1 MPDEQEDRSRDDF
14 AERGADIK
22 GETEEKFYNIH
33 ILIKILNSYYT
44 VALCTFALMEKK
56 ALEIFRAEVNSELS
70 LPIADEG
77 IKAGFPS
84 PAQDFMDLAIDLNK
98 ELVRHPASTFYGRV
112 RGDSMQDAGVYDGD
126 ILIIDKSL
134 EPRNGDMAVCFVD
147 GEFTIKYIKIE
158 KDIVW
163 LIPANDSY
171 SPIKVTEDNDFLIW
185 GIVTYSIKK
194 QR

>member
-1 MPDEQEDRSRDDF
+1 
-14 AERGADIK
+14 
-22 GETEEKFYNIH
+22 
-33 ILIKILNSYYT
+33 
-44 VALCTFALMEKK
+44 MEKK
-56 ALEIFRAEVNSELS
+56 ALEIFRAEVNTELS

-163 LIPANDSY
+163 LIPANDCY
-171 SPIKVTEDNDFLIW
+171 SPIKITEDNDFLIW

>member
-1 MPDEQEDRSRDDF
+1 MN
-14 AERGADIK
+14 K
-22 GETEEKFYNIH
+22 N
-33 ILIKILNSYYT
+33 
-44 VALCTFALMEKK
+44 
-56 ALEIFRAEVNSELS
+56 ALEIYRAETNVELS
-70 LPIADEG
+70 LPIADDG

-112 RGDSMQDAGVYDGD
+112 RGDSMQGAGVYDGD

-134 EPRNGDMAVCFVD
+134 EPQNGDMAVCFVD
-147 GEFTIKYIKIE
+147 GEFTIKHIRIE
-158 KDIVW
+158 KEVVW
-163 LIPANDSY
+163 LIPANDHY
-171 SPIKVTEDNDFLIW
+171 KTIKVTEENDFLIW

>member
-1 MPDEQEDRSRDDF
+1 
-14 AERGADIK
+14 
-22 GETEEKFYNIH
+22 
-33 ILIKILNSYYT
+33 
-44 VALCTFALMEKK
+44 MEKK
-56 ALEIFRAEVNSELS
+56 ALEIYRAEINTELS

-158 KDIVW
+158 KEIVW
-163 LIPANDSY
+163 LTPANDSY
-171 SPIKVTEDNDFLIW
+171 SPIKITEDNDFLIW